1 MPVRPVRADLSRLN
15 SVVRAAHEGT
25 TLVLCPRKATDDQ
38 RRNPM
43 KRVWCVADREF
54 APVPRLVLSQNRWS
68 DRCVE
73 EIRETLE
80 AELPLVIK
88 CGAVRDRTAA
98 AAGLSGQR
106 RQRYVWQE
114 EMDHGWT
121 QQLVLSVDVEQA
133 EASVEADRVK
143 ILEKIRAVEGGVIR
157 VNKEVQE
164 ALWVAYT
171 GRGLPAWQYR
181 CS

>member
-1 MPVRPVRADLSRLN
+1 MGPQGRRSKQIMKETFQRQTPPLPADLPAGVGEL
-15 SVVRAAHEGT
+15 
-25 TLVLCPRKATDDQ
+25 LQ
-38 RRNPM
+38 R
-43 KRVWCVADREF
+43 C
-54 APVPRLVLSQNRWS
+54 
-68 DRCVE
+68 
-73 EIRETLE
+73 
-80 AELPLVIK
+80 
-88 CGAVRDRTAA
+88 
-98 AAGLSGQR
+98 
-106 RQRYVWQE
+106 VWQE